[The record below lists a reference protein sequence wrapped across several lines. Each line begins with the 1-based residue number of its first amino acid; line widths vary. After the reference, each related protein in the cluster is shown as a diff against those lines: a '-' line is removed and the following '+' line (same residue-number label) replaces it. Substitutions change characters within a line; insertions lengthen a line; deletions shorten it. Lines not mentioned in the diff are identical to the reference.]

1 MSETGCG
8 KTTLVQ
14 YLAELSGHKLFVYN
28 MSSGTDVSDLIGGFK
43 PIDCRVLLKELFMGF
58 LDKFR
63 NEVPGAEKNEAYL
76 TNLHNYFIQG
86 KMEVLLK
93 SLVQSIPRI
102 LQQLP
107 PSSDLLE
114 WNDMLRKFSNILGSL
129 DKIDSNLV
137 FSFLEGNLI
146 KALRNGDWI
155 LIDEINLATNDVLQ
169 KIVPLIEGK
178 SLMLYEKGDLNYIS
192 RHKDFRIVA
201 CMNPANDSGKKP
213 LPPNLVEKF
222 TTIWMS
228 DPSRPDVEM
237 MVKEICPQ
245 LNEYQIS

>member
-14 YLAELSGHKLFVYN
+14 YLAELSGHRLFVYN

-76 TNLHNYFIQG
+76 INLHNYFIQG
-86 KMEVLLK
+86 KMEILLK

-107 PSSDLLE
+107 ASSSQHE
-114 WNDMLRKFSNILGSL
+114 WNDMLKKFSNILGSL

-178 SLMLYEKGDLNYIS
+178 SLMLYEKGDLSYIH

-213 LPPNLVEKF
+213 LPANLAEKF
-222 TTIWMS
+222 TTVWMS

-245 LNEYQIS
+245 LDEYQIS